1 MRVLV
6 VTSEGACGIAE
17 HSAYLKASVEAAD
30 PSIQINRTDGVIHP
44 TTLLNMVQYSEHPQV
59 DLVHLNY
66 HAALHSQYTPDVVRS
81 IQALGKPTVITY
93 HDTGVPNS
101 SQCLNLY
108 EVADAFVVHEPC
120 EDLPEAH
127 YWRQGIPAARSAILY
142 GGRSR
147 TENYDYCFKAH
158 WSQPVLGS
166 VGFPFGWK
174 GFDLLAQ
181 ATARAGWALLLMTP
195 RATPEDIA
203 RWTLWNPDSL
213 IIPTF
218 EPAETVVSHLSGCDA
233 TAFCYACA
241 NTGTSGAIRQGIAA
255 RKPVIASEFPAG
267 RQMRDL
273 QTDDLGSRAITW
285 INPDLTSLVRAL
297 SEVKIAPIDAGMV
310 ALATQD
316 SWKSVGEKYAR
327 LYASLV
333 N

>member
-1 MRVLV
+1 MKVLL
-6 VTSEGACGIAE
+6 VTSVGACGIAE
-17 HSAYLKASVEAAD
+17 HSQMLMASVAAAD
-30 PSIQINRTDGVIHP
+30 PSIQIHSTGGVLEPRAIC
-44 TTLLNMVQYSEHPQV
+44 TNDY
-59 DLVHLNY
+59 DIVHLNY
-66 HAALHSQYTPDVVRS
+66 HAGLHSQWTPDEVRRVQNTRRNS
-81 IQALGKPTVITY
+81 TTTGTKVLITF

-108 EVADAFVVHEPC
+108 EVADTFVVHEPC

-127 YWRQGIPAARSAILY
+127 YWRQGIPAARGAIQY

-147 TENYDYCFKAH
+147 TEKIDYCFKAY

-195 RATPEDIA
+195 RATPEDIE

-273 QTDDLGSRAITW
+273 QTDDLGSRVITW
-285 INPDLTSLVRAL
+285 INPDLTSLTRAL
-297 SEVKIAPIDAGMV
+297 SEVRIAPIDAGMV